1 MADDRFETLISAEQI
16 AARVTELGAE
26 LDALYQD
33 EPVLALG
40 VLKGSILFMS
50 DLIREMKS
58 DVRCAFLGVSS
69 YHGTTSTGE
78 VRITHDL
85 TASIEGQNVLIVED
99 IVDTGL
105 TLSYIRNLLE
115 MRKPKSLRI
124 VTLLDKPSR
133 RTTPVP
139 VEHVGFTIPDAFVI
153 GYGLDLDQRY
163 RNLPYIGIYSEE
175 SA

>member
-1 MADDRFETLISAEQI
+1 MADRFETLISAEQI

-26 LDALYQD
+26 LDAIYGD

-50 DLIREMKS
+50 DLIRAMQG

-69 YHGTTSTGE
+69 YHGTNSTGE

-85 TASIEGQNVLIVED
+85 TASIEGKHVLVVED

-105 TLSYIRNLLE
+105 TLSYLRNLLE
-115 MRKPKSLRI
+115 MRKPKTLRI

-133 RTTPVP
+133 RTTEVR
-139 VEHVGFTIPDAFVI
+139 VEHVGFSIPDAFVI

-175 SA
+175 SD